1 MIAIDGL
8 DANRQ
13 ANFLCGFPS
22 FVGGG
27 NIATLWHRNTTVGEQ
42 TLGEV
47 FVFGK
52 TLGNG
57 AGLVSFGGPNAALVG
72 AITEL
77 NQIAVVETNGGNI
90 AIGCSVDNASGAGPY
105 AKAIDHLG
113 EIGNDLID
121 WVGAVFDGCHDQ
133 VASGLKGSA
142 ADRFIAGA
150 NDHFVNASRACFSGF
165 AETRLHAGSVLQ
177 LKGYVLHDVTWPSAL
192 GEPLQKATSLAN
204 AATVLYE
211 PGKHFLESLVK
222 TGQGVGGEVFQIAN
236 VDPSF

>member
-1 MIAIDGL
+1 
-8 DANRQ
+8 
-13 ANFLCGFPS
+13 
-22 FVGGG
+22 
-27 NIATLWHRNTTVGEQ
+27 
-42 TLGEV
+42 
-47 FVFGK
+47 
-52 TLGNG
+52 
-57 AGLVSFGGPNAALVG
+57 
-72 AITEL
+72 L
-77 NQIAVVETNGGNI
+77 NQIAIVEANGRNI
-90 AIGCSVDNASGAGPY
+90 AIGGGVDNASGAGPY

-113 EIGNDLID
+113 KIGNDFFD
-121 WVGAVFDGCHDQ
+121 WVGPVFDGRHDQ
-133 VASGLKGSA
+133 VACGLKGSA
-142 ADRFIAGA
+142 TDCFIAGA
-150 NDHFVNASRACFSGF
+150 NDNFVNASRACFSGF